1 MKDIIEL
8 ISNKIERP
16 KEYHNFADKKNILN
30 IPNTVNVVSNIS
42 FLIPVFY
49 LLKSTK
55 KRSLKVNLLM
65 IHLVL
70 LGIASTYYHYIPS
83 DKTLFW
89 DMLMIATTSMV
100 VLNIF
105 MTPQNL
111 QKEEEKVD
119 SYQLLFYHFGFLSVI
134 YWKFTGDIRLY
145 LIILIGVPLYIILK
159 NYKNKD
165 IRNYLL
171 LMIVSNI
178 ILRLSEHNDHF
189 IYQFTNKNISG
200 HTIKH
205 IFAGIGIFSVI
216 KILEKTNK
224 I

>member
-89 DMLMIATTSMV
+89 DSNYFNGCIEYIHDTSEFTKRRRKSRFISIV
-100 VLNIF
+100 VLSF
-105 MTPQNL
+105 
-111 QKEEEKVD
+111 
-119 SYQLLFYHFGFLSVI
+119 
-134 YWKFTGDIRLY
+134 W
-145 LIILIGVPLYIILK
+145 
-159 NYKNKD
+159 
-165 IRNYLL
+165 
-171 LMIVSNI
+171 
-178 ILRLSEHNDHF
+178 
-189 IYQFTNKNISG
+189 
-200 HTIKH
+200 
-205 IFAGIGIFSVI
+205 
-216 KILEKTNK
+216 ILECN
-224 I
+224 ILEIYG